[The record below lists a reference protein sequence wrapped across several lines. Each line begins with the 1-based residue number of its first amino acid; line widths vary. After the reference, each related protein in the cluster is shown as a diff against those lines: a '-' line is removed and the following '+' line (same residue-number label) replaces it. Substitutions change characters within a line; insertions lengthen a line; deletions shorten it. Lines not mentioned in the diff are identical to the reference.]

1 MEICSKNDI
10 RLVQSAMRRGWN
22 VPDEIKQDCIAQLAS
37 IAAGAEK
44 DSDRVAAIK
53 ALMCADAIDA
63 KREKDDG
70 DRRLQLLELAR
81 RVPARELA
89 QLASVDGCVV
99 GRHADVGDERIGGG

>member
-1 MEICSKNDI
+1 VEISSKNDI

-22 VPDEIKQDCIAQLAS
+22 VPDEVKQDCIAQLAA
-37 IAAGAEK
+37 IAAGSEK

-53 ALMCADAIDA
+53 ALMVADSIDA

-81 RVPARELA
+81 RVPVGELA
-89 QLASVDGCVV
+89 KLASDDGLVVDGSSRVW
-99 GRHADVGDERIGGG
+99 DERGGS

>member
-1 MEICSKNDI
+1 
-10 RLVQSAMRRGWN
+10 MRSGWN
-22 VPDEIKQDCIAQLAS
+22 VPDDVKQDCITQLAS

-53 ALMCADAIDA
+53 ALMVADSIDA

-81 RVPARELA
+81 RIPIGELTR
-89 QLASVDGCVV
+89 LASDNGIVV
-99 GRHADVGDERIGGG
+99 EGSATGSDERGGSRQEA